1 MKELTDCNGI
11 PYPIYAIGTVTMCG
25 TVEGANPQGS
35 VYMLKVEVTEENAQ
49 LPLAGQ
55 FYMLRAIKTGILLG
69 RPISIFHAEKTPHG
83 IELQFLILVKGKGT
97 QELCA
102 LEADDKIQLLGP
114 LGNTFQKPT
123 ETDKVCIVGGG
134 IGVAPV
140 AGFSET
146 LNPNTY
152 DFYACFKSGSYGLEN
167 VKAKNLI
174 ITTDDG
180 SVGTKGMVSAVLTA
194 QTLKEQGY
202 SVVYAC
208 GPTPMLAYIKSIC
221 QEANVKCWISME
233 ARMACGMG
241 VCLGCTIPTTEGYK
255 RCCKDGPIFDGTILE
270 FLKPVATVKR
280 PPLTEE
286 PDLSVEIAGVKFK
299 NPLIGSSGTFGF
311 GTEYA
316 PLFDVNKL
324 GGISSKGLTLEP
336 RQGNSGIRLWET
348 PSGLMNSIGLQ
359 NPGIPHFIEHELPEM
374 MALDAVTIANLS
386 GSTLESYVE
395 GAKLL
400 DKTDVPVIELN
411 ISCPNVAAGGAAFGM
426 SCAAAHTATK
436 AVREV
441 TKKPLLVKLTP
452 QSPEL
457 IDVALSC
464 IKAGADGISLCNSFQ
479 GVAIDIETGRPV
491 FDKIKAGFG
500 GPAVRP
506 IAVRLVYELVQAINQ
521 LPENERVPVVAIGG
535 VAGWQDVVE
544 FIMAGATAVQVGT
557 NTFANPMTM
566 LECIEGLAEFMK
578 RKGYKNIQEM
588 KGIAQ

>member
-55 FYMLRAIKTGILLG
+55 FYMLRAMKTGILLG

-83 IELQFLILVKGKGT
+83 VELQFLILVKGKGT

-114 LGNTFQKPT
+114 LGNTFAKP
-123 ETDKVCIVGGG
+123 EATDKVCIVGGG

-140 AGFSET
+140 AGFSEN

-194 QTLKEQGY
+194 QKLKDEGY

-208 GPTPMLAYIKSIC
+208 GPTPMLAYIKAIC

-311 GTEYA
+311 GTYYA
-316 PLFDVNKL
+316 PLLDVNKL

-426 SCAAAHTATK
+426 SCTAAHTATK